1 MLLRAVI
8 FFGYLVA
15 MILMTLLIG
24 QKLALPLFIAVYL
37 LRWGNYSWKVAL
49 GYAGGGWL
57 FLVLFYDQIMHLFL
71 YQSWLYSWLPEILP
85 AWLPN
90 WLFV

>member
-1 MLLRAVI
+1 M
-8 FFGYLVA
+8 
-15 MILMTLLIG
+15 
-24 QKLALPLFIAVYL
+24 P
-37 LRWGNYSWKVAL
+37 L

-57 FLVLFYDQIMHLFL
+57 FLVLFYDQIMHLFW

>member
-1 MLLRAVI
+1 
-8 FFGYLVA
+8 
-15 MILMTLLIG
+15 MTLLIG
-24 QKLALPLFIAVYL
+24 QKLALPLFIGVYL
-37 LRWGNYSWKVAL
+37 LRWDNYSWKVPL
-49 GYAGGGWL
+49 GYAGDGWL
-57 FLVLFYDQIMHLFL
+57 FLVLFYDQIMHLFW